1 MSDDEISLSE
11 KDNLS
16 ITERFLILSDI
27 FVSNHGNSK
36 LIVFFYLTFF
46 YIQIISGFFSPQLG
60 LLNIDNKVDKF
71 LNDIEKFTR
80 LKNLFR
86 NDYKNYKICGYILF
100 FFFIFF
106 GIYFYLLTKTTNK
119 QSFYDFKKKIVI

>member
-1 MSDDEISLSE
+1 MSDEEIILSE

-36 LIVFFYLTFF
+36 LSVFFYLSFF

-60 LLNIDNKVDKF
+60 ILNTDNQVDKF
-71 LNDIEKFTR
+71 LNNIEKFTR
-80 LKNLFR
+80 LKNFFR
-86 NDYKNYKICGYILF
+86 NDYNNYKVCGYILF
-100 FFFIFF
+100 FFFIF
-106 GIYFYLLTKTTNK
+106 IY
-119 QSFYDFKKKIVI
+119 